1 MPRMDANSA
10 RSTAP
15 AAPLASL
22 VARFETW
29 LDAHP
34 AGAALLLFAFA
45 VLVRAIYLGSFRH
58 TVLARVPFMDEAFY
72 RAEALNL
79 LRGAPPMS
87 DAFFM
92 TPLYPWFLS
101 LVFRAVGDGP
111 MAPYAVQL
119 ALGAF
124 ATPLT
129 WLLGRHALRPMT
141 AFVAALALA
150 SFAPL
155 VFFEALYLVE
165 GLVLLALLAALWLA
179 VAASRRTALA
189 LVSGVCLGIAV
200 LGRGSNLA
208 LLPVLAIWP
217 LFDRDAP
224 QRSAFRRLL
233 LCMLGCLA
241 TIAPLAARNL
251 SLARRPVLLTA
262 NMGFNLYIG
271 NGPQA
276 NGIFVRVPG
285 LDLQQDPLTLRYVQ
299 RQVHHPVTA
308 SEASAYWLGRTR
320 AFVRANPGRTAR
332 LFLWKV
338 LLFWNRLS
346 IPQVEGFEAM
356 APGTPLAHAP
366 FWRSFAF
373 LPLALTGTLLT
384 VVSLLRR
391 RTTVGRCDRV
401 RALIATWTWV
411 YATSIAL
418 FFVTDRY
425 RVPVFPCLV
434 LLAAVALEW
443 VIARCKPRRRRYL
456 PGLAAGLGAA
466 FFVTSPQL
474 LGVDLTRM
482 RRDLYV
488 HSALRNAEAGLFD
501 TALREYAAARALDPE
516 DSEVRDGE
524 ARLLSR
530 AGRDSLALVAFRSLL
545 HDHPDDARVW
555 YNLGNAFRRAQRD
568 SAALAAYQRALALEP
583 EREAAWNQLG
593 EVYRTF
599 GDTARAA
606 DCYRSALAVVPAYEQ
621 ALNNLA
627 ALRAFQGYA
636 ATAEAGFRAAIA
648 ANPRYV
654 PALVNLGILLTDSG
668 RTAEAMA
675 IWRRVL
681 VADPGQQVAQ
691 RALREL
697 ETGSGSSDSP
707 LGEVP

>member
-1 MPRMDANSA
+1 MDANSA
-10 RSTAP
+10 RPTAP
-15 AAPLASL
+15 AASLASR

-34 AGAALLLFAFA
+34 GATALLLLAFA
-45 VLVRAIYLGSFRH
+45 LLVRAIYLGSFRH
-58 TVLARVPFMDEAFY
+58 TLLARVPFMDEAFY
-72 RAEALNL
+72 RTEALDL
-79 LRGAPPMS
+79 VRGAPPVS
-87 DAFFM
+87 DAYFM

-111 MAPYAVQL
+111 AAPYAVQL
-119 ALGAF
+119 GLGAC
-124 ATPLT
+124 AAPMT
-129 WLLGRHALRPMT
+129 WLLARKALRP
-141 AFVAALALA
+141 ALALAAALALA

-165 GLVLLALLAALWLA
+165 GLVLLALLAALLLA
-179 VAASRRTALA
+179 LAASRGSALA
-189 LVSGVCLGIAV
+189 LLSGVCLGVAV

-208 LLPVLAIWP
+208 LLPVLALWP
-217 LFDRDAP
+217 WFDREPA
-224 QRSAFRRLL
+224 RSSALRRAL
-233 LCMLGCLA
+233 LCVLGCLA

-251 SLARRPVLLTA
+251 SQAKRPVLLTA
-262 NMGFNLYIG
+262 NMGFNLYVG

-299 RQVHHPVTA
+299 RQLHHPVTA
-308 SEASAYWLGRTR
+308 SETSAYWLGRTR
-320 AFVRANPGRTAR
+320 AFVRANPARTVR
-332 LFLWKV
+332 LFFWKL

-373 LPLALTGTLLT
+373 LPLALAGTLLT
-384 VVSLLRR
+384 AIAVLRR
-391 RTTVGRCDRV
+391 RTPVGRRERV
-401 RALIATWTWV
+401 RALIAVWTWV
-411 YATSIAL
+411 YAASIAL

-425 RVPVFPCLV
+425 RVPLFPCLV
-434 LLAAVALEW
+434 VLAAVTLDW
-443 VIARCKPRRRRYL
+443 VIAWCAPERRRYL
-456 PGLAAGLGAA
+456 PGMAAGVGAA

-474 LGVDLTRM
+474 LGVDLNRM
-482 RRDLYV
+482 QRDLYV

-501 TALREYAAARALDPE
+501 AALHEYAAARALDPA
-516 DSEVRDGE
+516 DAEVRDGE

-530 AGRDSLALVAFRSLL
+530 AGHDSLALAAFRSLL

-568 SAALAAYQRALALEP
+568 TAALGAYQRALALEP
-583 EREAAWNQLG
+583 ERESAWNQLG
-593 EVYRTF
+593 EVYRAF

-606 DCYRSALAVVPAYEQ
+606 DCYRSAIAIVPAYEQ

-627 ALRAFQGYA
+627 ALRAYQGYA

-654 PALVNLGILLTDSG
+654 PALVNLGVLLTDSG
-668 RTAEAMA
+668 RTAEAVA
-675 IWRRVL
+675 TWRRVL
-681 VADPGQQVAQ
+681 AADPDQPFAQ

-697 ETGSGSSDSP
+697 ETGSGSSDRP
-707 LGEVP
+707 LGDVP